1 MIGRLFARV
10 FSRGVLA
17 YVLEVLAVVLVSVAV
32 FGLFGVWWALLP
44 AAVYL
49 VFVSFTLGGTE

>member
-1 MIGRLFARV
+1 MSRV
-10 FSRGVLA
+10 WSF
-17 YVLEVLAVVLVSVAV
+17 VLEAVAVLLVSVAV
-32 FGLFGVWWALLP
+32 LGLFGVWWALLP